1 MLMFDLCGKILDII
15 NYFGQILYNSHKGI
29 SHHLLHSTIAIEWLG
44 FQFFNSSS
52 VVTSLCWI

>member
-15 NYFGQILYNSHKGI
+15 NYFGQILYNSHKCI

-44 FQFFNSSS
+44 FQFSIQ
-52 VVTSLCWI
+52 VLL